1 MSHKNR
7 QSARL
12 IPNLSLV
19 FLQPRRCAKG
29 SKNGAEGI
37 ITMKG
42 LRDPFLISQSYFQRT
57 NFYCS
62 LYKCKLSTEENIITD
77 HKNRRKERGFAY
89 ILQSSLKTQL
99 VQESCHSYILSS
111 KFSKVYIFLLRCYFG
126 FLVFINNMTLL
137 LEINTIYF
145 KTKIIINFP

>member
-1 MSHKNR
+1 MYQTSFPTDNWNWKYWAKKR
-7 QSARL
+7 PSSAHL

-62 LYKCKLSTEENIITD
+62 LYKCKLSRGENIITD

-99 VQESCHSYILSS
+99 VQASYHKVLLPTYIDS
-111 KFSKVYIFLLRCYFG
+111 KFSKVYIS
-126 FLVFINNMTLL
+126 
-137 LEINTIYF
+137 
-145 KTKIIINFP
+145 P

>member
-1 MSHKNR
+1 MQQPNHRYTSQKLKILSHKNR
-7 QSARL
+7 PSARL

-89 ILQSSLKTQL
+89 ILQSSLKTQ
-99 VQESCHSYILSS
+99 QMQACHKVRSTTYSE
-111 KFSKVYIFLLRCYFG
+111 FSKVYISPYLGGVCNKMLL
-126 FLVFINNMTLL
+126 
-137 LEINTIYF
+137 
-145 KTKIIINFP
+145 